1 MLMQMRGKRS
11 RPPSAA
17 NKSEFQPQLIN
28 TVAYQEACFIALDGN
43 DCVYLSLSD
52 KALEATSHGKQERKY
67 ANVASN
73 ARNANGECGSV
84 FGPNAQR
91 TADRAVWGFWLLADL
106 PAQRNSCLTTSGS
119 CFA

>member
-1 MLMQMRGKRS
+1 MQMRGKES

-17 NKSEFQPQLIN
+17 NKSELQPRLIN

-67 ANVASN
+67 ANAASN
-73 ARNANGECGSV
+73 ARNATAPSLGQTHNARLIVLFGAFGS
-84 FGPNAQR
+84 
-91 TADRAVWGFWLLADL
+91 
-106 PAQRNSCLTTSGS
+106 
-119 CFA
+119 